1 MGNSK
6 IPLVF
11 LIISSAI
18 NIVLDLICII
28 NLNMGVAGAAVATVA
43 SQLISG
49 ILCLIYMMKKFEILH
64 ITREEWKLSMPH
76 IGTLCAMGVPMG
88 LQYSITAIGSVIL
101 QTSVNTLGAT
111 AVAAVTAGGKVSMFF
126 CCAYDALGTTMA
138 TYGGQNVGAK
148 KLDRLGKGL
157 FSCSMFGIVYSVLA
171 FVILYFSAGTL
182 CGLFVTDASQE
193 LLDSS
198 RQFLL
203 INAAFYVPLVFVNVI
218 RYMIQG
224 MGFSTFAI
232 LSGVFEMIART
243 LIGIFVVPVWGFTGA
258 CYASPLA
265 WIMADVF
272 LFPAYFYVRRK
283 LERTLNGTETR
294 G

>member
-1 MGNSK
+1 
-6 IPLVF
+6 
-11 LIISSAI
+11 
-18 NIVLDLICII
+18 
-28 NLNMGVAGAAVATVA
+28 MGVSGAAVATVA

-64 ITREEWKLSMPH
+64 ITKDEWKLSMPH
-76 IGTLCAMGVPMG
+76 IGMLCAMGVPMG

-101 QTSVNTLGAT
+101 QSSVNTLGAT
-111 AVAAVTAGGKVSMFF
+111 AVAAVTAGSKVSMFF
-126 CCAYDALGTTMA
+126 CCAFDALGTTMA

-157 FSCSMFGIVYSVLA
+157 FACSIFGIVYSIVA
-171 FVILYFSAGTL
+171 FIIMYFAGGTL
-182 CGLFVTDASQE
+182 CGLFVTDASKE

-198 RQFLL
+198 REFLL
-203 INAAFYVPLVFVNVI
+203 INAAFFIPLVFVNVI

-243 LIGIFVVPVWGFTGA
+243 LMGIFIVPAFGFTGA
-258 CYASPLA
+258 CFASPLA
-265 WIMADVF
+265 WIMADIF
-272 LFPAYFYVRRK
+272 LIPAYLYVKRK
-283 LERTLNGTETR
+283 LERTLNGVKTAAA
-294 G
+294 